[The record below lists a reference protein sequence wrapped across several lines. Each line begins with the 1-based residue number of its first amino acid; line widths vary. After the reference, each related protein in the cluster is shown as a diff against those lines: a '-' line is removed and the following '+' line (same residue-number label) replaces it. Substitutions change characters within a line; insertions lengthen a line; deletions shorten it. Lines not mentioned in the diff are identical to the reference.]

1 MRKSVA
7 FLIICLLGLN
17 GYSQNKSTED
27 YTYEM
32 SNPYK
37 VFDARNKFYF
47 SKDNEAITLK
57 FGGAN
62 VIIQKFSID
71 KPSVIKEKKYEAFFP
86 KNYSVE
92 TILELNNKHYF
103 FFSSWDG
110 DTEKEQ
116 VFSIEIDFTSGEFV
130 GKPKLMFQVEGK
142 VSGSYTAAFS
152 IGDKFKLIPSQDKKS
167 LLIQYTKKVLIKD
180 KAKYSD
186 VVGFYRY
193 DADLNKIS
201 GNEITMPYK
210 RIREENLD
218 YMLDN
223 AGNIYMLAKVFHDD
237 SNEDI
242 KKNEE
247 VPNYHV
253 ELFLIR
259 SGSTDIAISKIDNK
273 DKFPSEL
280 QLCGTDKDFIVCTG
294 YYSDRGSHYAYNSHT
309 SNIEGFVYFKVKPD
323 GSIHDHVL
331 HEIPR
336 NIFDDYESE
345 DFRKYNEKNKKEGLL
360 LFDNIAISSVTLDK
374 DGGVLLVGEQ
384 SYYSSGGQYGTSTYK
399 YDHILIVKIKTNG
412 ELAWIKKIPKQQY
425 SSMGTG
431 GMSFQY
437 FTENEN
443 HYFVFLDNKKNLDL
457 LPNQETEQYS
467 ESGKDEPYLMVVKV
481 DDKDGSSTKKMVMNI
496 KEVNNYELKQFDVD
510 RIFKANDSSFMFEA
524 YKKDKED
531 VMVKVNLK

>member
-1 MRKSVA
+1 MRKLVV

-17 GYSQNKSTED
+17 GYSQNKSTVD
-27 YTYEM
+27 YTYEV

-92 TILELNNKHYF
+92 TIFELNNKHYF

-110 DTEKEQ
+110 DAEKEQ
-116 VFSIEIDFTSGEFV
+116 VFSIEIDFASGEFV

-167 LLIQYTKKVLIKD
+167 LLIQYTKKSLIKD

-237 SNEDI
+237 TKEDI
-242 KKNEE
+242 KKNEQ

-253 ELFLIR
+253 EMFLIR

-294 YYSDRGSHYAYNSHT
+294 YYSDQGSHYVYNLHT

-336 NIFDDYESE
+336 NIFDDYESD

-384 SYYSSGGQYGTSTYK
+384 SYYSSGGQYGIATYK
-399 YDHILIVKIKTNG
+399 YDHILMTKIKTDG
-412 ELAWIKKIPKQQY
+412 ELAWIKKIPKHQY

-467 ESGKDEPYLMVVKV
+467 ESGKDDPYLMVVKV

-496 KEVNNYELKQFDVD
+496 REVNNYELKQFDVD

>member
-1 MRKSVA
+1 MRKLVV

-17 GYSQNKSTED
+17 GYSQNKSTVD
-27 YTYEM
+27 YTYEV

-92 TILELNNKHYF
+92 TIFELNNKHYF

-110 DTEKEQ
+110 DAEKEQ
-116 VFSIEIDFTSGEFV
+116 VFSIEIDFASGEFV

-167 LLIQYTKKVLIKD
+167 LLIQYTKKSLIKD

-237 SNEDI
+237 TKEDI
-242 KKNEE
+242 KKNEQ

-253 ELFLIR
+253 EMFLIR

-294 YYSDRGSHYAYNSHT
+294 YYSDQGSHYVYNLHT

-384 SYYSSGGQYGTSTYK
+384 SYYSSGGQYGIATYK
-399 YDHILIVKIKTNG
+399 YDHILMTKIKTDG
-412 ELAWIKKIPKQQY
+412 ELAWIKKIPKHQY

-467 ESGKDEPYLMVVKV
+467 ESGKDDPYLMVVKV

-496 KEVNNYELKQFDVD
+496 REVNNYELKQFDVD

>member
-1 MRKSVA
+1 MRKLVV

-17 GYSQNKSTED
+17 GYSQNKSTVD
-27 YTYEM
+27 YTYEV

-92 TILELNNKHYF
+92 TIFELNNKHYF

-110 DTEKEQ
+110 DAEKEQ
-116 VFSIEIDFTSGEFV
+116 VFSIEIDFASGEFV

-167 LLIQYTKKVLIKD
+167 LLIQYTKKSLIKD

-237 SNEDI
+237 TNEDI
-242 KKNEE
+242 KKNEQ

-294 YYSDRGSHYAYNSHT
+294 YYSDQGSHYVYNLHT

-384 SYYSSGGQYGTSTYK
+384 SYYSSGGQYGIATYK
-399 YDHILIVKIKTNG
+399 YDHILMTKIKTDG
-412 ELAWIKKIPKQQY
+412 ELAWIKKIPKHQY

-467 ESGKDEPYLMVVKV
+467 ESGKDDPYLMVVKV

-496 KEVNNYELKQFDVD
+496 REVNNYELKQFDVD

>member
-1 MRKSVA
+1 MRKLVV

-17 GYSQNKSTED
+17 GYSQNKSTVD
-27 YTYEM
+27 YTYEV

-92 TILELNNKHYF
+92 TIFELNNKHYF

-110 DTEKEQ
+110 DAEKEQ
-116 VFSIEIDFTSGEFV
+116 VFSIEIDFASGEFV

-167 LLIQYTKKVLIKD
+167 LLIQYTKKSLIKD

-237 SNEDI
+237 TKEDI
-242 KKNEE
+242 KKNEQ

-253 ELFLIR
+253 EMFLIR

-294 YYSDRGSHYAYNSHT
+294 YYSDQGSHYVYNLHT

-336 NIFDDYESE
+336 NIFDDYESD

-384 SYYSSGGQYGTSTYK
+384 SYYSSGGQYGIATYK
-399 YDHILIVKIKTNG
+399 YDHILMTKIKTDG
-412 ELAWIKKIPKQQY
+412 ELAWIKKIPKHQY

-467 ESGKDEPYLMVVKV
+467 ESGKDDPYLMVVKV

-496 KEVNNYELKQFDVD
+496 REVNNYELKEFDVD